1 MRVDFALLQKRTI
14 YTLRWLWFFANR
26 ALSRLGGWKS
36 RNSHPHYWQEAK
48 KNERHAVWECEFWFF
63 EHLLYGKRN
72 FHRPKIQ
79 KWSKNVFP
87 RVGLKALTRFR
98 FEHFK
103 NPILSWSWLW
113 RIARRKTHQKNR
125 GPEVNFLDA
134 VLTFSRRAWKFA
146 FSLRRCCQTQECA
159 TPPLR
164 EAEKIMSATM
174 RGSVKSDFCNT
185 LSTRSKVFLYF
196 VVWLAFGAS
205 EFHGFV
211 GGELRSV
218 FPTWVW
224 RAWILSASHTSEIAF
239 SQRRCW
245 KNENLKRHYWREYDC
260 RLHSSS
266 RRMQKAIVAH
276 TPSTRRRN
284 SWDVDCRRWPPHR
297 YYYIYD

>member
-1 MRVDFALLQKRTI
+1 MVFCKPSTLALRGLKKSEFASPLL
-14 YTLRWLWFFANR
+14 AG
-26 ALSRLGGWKS
+26 S
-36 RNSHPHYWQEAK
+36 K
-48 KNERHAVWECEFWFF
+48 KNNERHAAWECEFWFF

-79 KWSKNVFP
+79 KCKKKKKVFP

-174 RGSVKSDFCNT
+174 RGSVKSDFRNT
-185 LSTRSKVFLYF
+185 LSTRSKVFSPNAL
-196 VVWLAFGAS
+196 WLAFGAHEFHRFRGGEVPTVLPAWVWQWWIRSGSPIS
-205 EFHGFV
+205 EF
-211 GGELRSV
+211 
-218 FPTWVW
+218 
-224 RAWILSASHTSEIAF
+224 AF

-245 KNENLKRHYWREYDC
+245 KSENSHRHHWQEADFFV
-260 RLHSSS
+260 HG
-266 RRMQKAIVAH
+266 A
-276 TPSTRRRN
+276 
-284 SWDVDCRRWPPHR
+284 
-297 YYYIYD
+297 